1 VKQRL
6 GVFIAALLL
15 FSGTCVA
22 QAPTAVVNGQV
33 RDSSGAAIVG
43 ATVEVFNDATHVRS
57 ATETNDEGIY
67 SVPNLSPGAYHIQV
81 SKAGFKTVI
90 HPDITLNVQ
99 DAKAIGFSLP
109 VGSISDTVTVE
120 GGTPLIET
128 ESAAVGTV
136 VDRQFAENLPMNGR
150 SFQTLIQLTPGVV
163 LTPSTL
169 RDSGQFS
176 VNGQRTTSNY
186 WVVDGVSAN
195 VGISPANPGNGAA
208 GALPAFSVLGGTNS
222 LVSVDA
228 LQEFRI
234 QTSTYA
240 PEFGRTPGAQISIVT
255 RSGTNQFH
263 GTLFDYF
270 RNDVLD
276 ANDWFA
282 NFNKLPK
289 PPERQNDF
297 GGTLS
302 GPMRRDRTFFFFS
315 YEGLRLRL
323 PRVSLTTVPDTV
335 ARQNAVAAMQP
346 FLNVY
351 PLPNGTDNPATG
363 AAQFNGSFSNPASLD
378 AYSLRIDHKLTEKL
392 NLFGRYNYS
401 PSKIIQRGGPGGNA
415 ALSSLFTSNINTQ
428 TTTAAITWMLSPAIA
443 DDLRFNYSRTRADSL
458 DSLDNFGGAVPLTDL
473 GLPSPYAAQNSFF
486 VFGIFGA
493 LQNGIYQF
501 GGKAGANLQR
511 QINIVDNLSAQ
522 KGTHNLKVGVD
533 FRRLS
538 PVYDP
543 LPFSPQVFF
552 FSLPSAESGNGPITF
567 VQSSQGSTLLFRNL
581 GVFAQDSWRVLPR
594 LTLTYGL
601 RWDFDFAP
609 SSLSGPNLLS
619 VTGFNLSNLS
629 NLALAPAGTPPF
641 KTTYGNVAPRV
652 GAAYQFSQNQDWAT
666 VLRAGFGVF
675 YDLATAEAGNNITF
689 SYPFGASAS
698 SFFVG
703 TFPTSSAVPPPP
715 AITAAQ
721 LAMGILYAF
730 DPNLKLPYTLQWD
743 VALEESLGKQQ
754 TLTASY
760 IGSSGRRLIQSAF
773 INAPN
778 PSFRQAVLIGNTA
791 NSDYNALQLQLK
803 RRLSHG
809 LQALVSYTWSHSID
823 TGSAGSY
830 DNLGNTAVPAVN
842 PNANRGPS
850 DFDVR
855 NTLSTGLTYEI
866 PAPKINSFTNAV
878 LRGWSLQSAIQ
889 AFSAPPINV
898 VDGRFSA
905 LFNGQTSVRPDLVPG
920 IPLYLF
926 GSQYPGGKAIN
937 NTPGA
942 VAGGCPD
949 GSQSIGP
956 FCPPPTDQNTGAP
969 LRQGNLGRN
978 ALRGFGTT
986 QWDFAVHRGFAI
998 RESLKL
1004 QFRAE
1009 MFNVLN
1015 HSNFGPPVPD
1025 INQPNFGLSRETLGQ
1040 SLSGGNAGG
1049 GAFSPLYQIGGPR
1062 SIQLALKLTF

>member
-1 VKQRL
+1 MRMCAKIAVLAVASLWMGFCVSSAFAQSTNAELSGRITDPNGLPVPKVK
-6 GVFIAALLL
+6 IE
-15 FSGTCVA
+15 
-22 QAPTAVVNGQV
+22 AVNVLTNV
-33 RDSSGAAIVG
+33 STS
-43 ATVEVFNDATHVRS
+43 
-57 ATETNDEGIY
+57 TETNEAGIY
-67 SVPNLSPGAYHIQV
+67 VISSLQPAIYRILVEKEGFDLIVKPNVELH
-81 SKAGFKTVI
+81 
-90 HPDITLNVQ
+90 VQ
-99 DAKAIGFSLP
+99 DHGVLNFQLRIGS
-109 VGSISDTVTVE
+109 VATTVTVE
-120 GGTPLIET
+120 GGVSLVNTT
-128 ESAAVGTV
+128 DAAVSTV
-136 VDRQFAENLPMNGR
+136 VDRQFAENLPLNGR

-186 WVVDGVSAN
+186 WLVDGVSAN
-195 VGISPANPGNGAA
+195 VGIASANPGNGAA
-208 GALPAFSVLGGTNS
+208 GALPSFSVLGGTNS

-228 LQEFRI
+228 MQEFRI

-240 PEFGRTPGAQISIVT
+240 PEFGRTPGAQISILT

-263 GTLFDYF
+263 GTLFDYL
-270 RNDVLD
+270 RNDKFD

-282 NFNKLPK
+282 NFAKLPR

-297 GGTLS
+297 GGTFS
-302 GPMRRDRTFFFFS
+302 GPIRKDRTFFFFS

-323 PRVSLTTVPDTV
+323 PVVSLTTVPDV
-335 ARQNAVAAMQP
+335 AARQNAVPAMQP

-363 AAQFNGSFSNPASLD
+363 IAQFNGSFSNPASLD
-378 AYSLRIDHKLTEKL
+378 AYSLRIDHKLSGKL
-392 NLFGRYNYS
+392 SLFGRYNYS
-401 PSKIIQRGGPGGNA
+401 PSKSSQRSQ
-415 ALSSLFTSNINTQ
+415 ALSSFVTDTITTQ
-428 TTTAAITWMLSPAIA
+428 TATVGAAWTVSPTIA
-443 DDLRFNYSRTRADSL
+443 NDLRFNYSRTRAAVQ
-458 DSLDNFGGAVPLTDL
+458 DSLDNFGGAVPLSDL
-473 GLPSPYAAQNSFF
+473 GLPSPYTTQNSFF
-486 VFGIFGA
+486 VFGIFA
-493 LQNGIYQF
+493 LQKGFYIT
-501 GGKAGANLQR
+501 GGKETADIQR
-511 QINIVDNLSAQ
+511 QINIVDGLSAQ
-522 KGTHNLKVGVD
+522 KGAHNLKLGVD

-543 LPFSPQVFF
+543 LPFSAQVFF
-552 FSLPSAESGNGPITF
+552 FSLPSAESGNGPFTF
-567 VQSSQGSTLLFRNL
+567 VNSSQGSTLLFRNL
-581 GVFAQDSWRVLPR
+581 GVFAQDTWRALPR

-619 VTGFNLSNLS
+619 VTGFDFSNLS
-629 NLALAPAGTPPF
+629 NLALAPTGTPPF
-641 KTTYGNVAPRV
+641 KTTYGNVAPRL
-652 GAAYQFSQNQDWAT
+652 GIAYQLSENQDWVT

-689 SYPFGASAS
+689 SFPFGASQS
-698 SFFVG
+698 HFGG

-721 LAMGILYAF
+721 LAMGTLYAF
-730 DPNLKLPYTLQWD
+730 DPNLKLPYTLQWNA
-743 VALEESLGKQQ
+743 ALEESLGKQQ

-778 PSFRQAVLIGNTA
+778 PSFGHAVLIGNTA
-791 NSDYNALQLQLK
+791 TSDYSALQLQFK

-830 DNLGNTAVPAVN
+830 DNLGNTAVPTVS

-850 DFDVR
+850 DFDIR
-855 NTLSTGLTYEI
+855 NALSAGLTYEI
-866 PAPKINSFTNAV
+866 PAPKINSFTNAF
-878 LRGWSLQSAIQ
+878 LRGWSLESVIQ

-898 VDGRFSA
+898 LDGRFSA

-942 VAGGCPD
+942 VAGGSRPAPAGQPGSECTESFRSNTMGFRSPPGFPHSRITQAAIPSRNVQCPE
-949 GSQSIGP
+949 
-956 FCPPPTDQNTGAP
+956 PP
-969 LRQGNLGRN
+969 
-978 ALRGFGTT
+978 
-986 QWDFAVHRGFAI
+986 
-998 RESLKL
+998 KL
-1004 QFRAE
+1004 WSSRTRY
-1009 MFNVLN
+1009 
-1015 HSNFGPPVPD
+1015 
-1025 INQPNFGLSRETLGQ
+1025 QP
-1040 SLSGGNAGG
+1040 A
-1049 GAFSPLYQIGGPR
+1049 
-1062 SIQLALKLTF
+1062 